1 MLSGNPGRCQTV
13 RDRELQTAI
22 GSQIVSRYSFISVI
36 PVPSSADFIS
46 TLSCTHFGRRTFSA
60 EHSQSNPRSR
70 TFAVEPSQSNIYS
83 RTLTVEPSQ
92 SNQSSKRHA
101 SRGSRRTL
109 QSHNRRNEIP
119 ITFYDDADL
128 LKRVR
133 RDKRVSRI
141 ERTHVALAGKQKL
154 WKQFRSL
161 SHQTLAEVYYHLI
174 CFPISFSN
182 RKRSNRKMLS
192 LYCAHLAVGSRWW
205 ASG

>member
-1 MLSGNPGRCQTV
+1 M
-13 RDRELQTAI
+13 
-22 GSQIVSRYSFISVI
+22 
-36 PVPSSADFIS
+36 PSSADFIS

-60 EHSQSNPRSR
+60 EHSQSNLRSQ
-70 TFAVEPSQSNIYS
+70 TLAVEHLQSNIYS

-192 LYCAHLAVGSRWW
+192 LLRSSRGRIALMGQRIVCKSVSFVVHHCSPGSARSHS
-205 ASG
+205 ASPISSPHFDF